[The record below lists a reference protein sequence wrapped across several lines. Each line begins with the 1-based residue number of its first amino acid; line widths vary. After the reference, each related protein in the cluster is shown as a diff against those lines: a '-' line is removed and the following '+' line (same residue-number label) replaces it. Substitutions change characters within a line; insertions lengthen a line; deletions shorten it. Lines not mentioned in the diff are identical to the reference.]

1 MCDMK
6 LVTWAT
12 LIPITTYLEQQ
23 HTFLSK
29 MSASIP
35 SFPTLYG
42 EASTGKAKA
51 WSVAVEARA
60 VDGVTAGIVIVS
72 HGYVDGKM
80 QINERVVTAGKNI
93 GKKNETTPVQ
103 QAASEAQALWKKK
116 QDAGYAA
123 AVGGAGTATAAT
135 AASAADAEDDAAP
148 ASVDGVPLPML
159 AHDYNKRAKDITFP
173 CYAQRKLD
181 GVRCVAIAGK
191 GLYSRNGKP
200 MSAHLSAIRAEVD
213 SLPAGT
219 ILDGELYAD
228 KEHLSFQEIVGLAKK
243 ETLKAGDAVKIGH
256 MYLCV
261 YDHIPPSALA
271 GVTEPKAAKAPLGDV
286 VMEGTNK
293 DRKKWLDA
301 LFSSRTF
308 AHIKQLP
315 TAVCNSAD
323 DAKYLHSMYVAE
335 GYEGLILRNVKGVYK
350 VGHRSKDLQK
360 YKEFLDEEF
369 PIVGFKMGDGVEKG
383 CVIWTCRTKEG
394 TEFDCRPRGTRE
406 ERCALYRAGA
416 SYIGKPLSV
425 RFQEW
430 TDDKVPRFPV
440 GLTIRDYE

>member
-1 MCDMK
+1 
-6 LVTWAT
+6 
-12 LIPITTYLEQQ
+12 
-23 HTFLSK
+23 
-29 MSASIP
+29 MSVSIP

-42 EASTGKAKA
+42 EASTGKAKL
-51 WSVAVEARA
+51 WSVAVEAR
-60 VDGVTAGIVIVS
+60 DGHGVIIVT
-72 HGYVDGKM
+72 HGYVDGK
-80 QINERVVTAGKNI
+80 QQTNERVVATGKNI

-103 QAASEAQALWKKK
+103 QAVSEAQALWNKKK
-116 QDAGYAA
+116 DAGYAPA
-123 AVGGAGTATAAT
+123 AGGAGAPACE
-135 AASAADAEDDAAP
+135 DAEDDAAAP
-148 ASVDGVPLPML
+148 SSTDGVPLPML
-159 AHDYNKRAKDITFP
+159 AQDYNKRGKDIIFP

-200 MSAHLSAIRAEVD
+200 MSAHLTAIRAEVD

-228 KEHLSFQEIVGLAKK
+228 KTHLSFQEIVGLAKK
-243 ETLKAGDAVKIGH
+243 ATLKKGDVEKLPCL
-256 MYLCV
+256 YLCV
-261 YDHIPPSALA
+261 YDVIM
-271 GVTEPKAAKAPLGDV
+271 D
-286 VMEGTNK
+286 GTNK

-301 LFSSRTF
+301 LFASRAF
-308 AHIKQLP
+308 SHIKQLP

-335 GYEGLILRNVKGVYK
+335 GYEGLILRNVKGLYK
-350 VGHRSKDLQK
+350 IGHRSKDLQK

-369 PIVGFKMGDGVEKG
+369 PIVGFKEGDGLEKG
-383 CVIWTCRTKEG
+383 CVIWTCRTKDG
-394 TEFDCRPRGTRE
+394 AEFDCRPRGSRE
-406 ERCALYRAGA
+406 ERCALFRSGA

-440 GLTIRDYE
+440 GIAIRDYE